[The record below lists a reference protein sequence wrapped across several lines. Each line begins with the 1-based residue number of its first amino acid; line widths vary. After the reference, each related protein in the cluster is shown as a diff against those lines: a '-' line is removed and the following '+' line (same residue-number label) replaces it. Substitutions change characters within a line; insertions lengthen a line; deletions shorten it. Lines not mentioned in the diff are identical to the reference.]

1 MGTTMTSKFDLSAI
15 LQGEY
20 AELIVKGIETTLQLA
35 FVAWCLA
42 MVVALLLVSI
52 RLTGNKYAERLV
64 AGYVSYHRNVPTLV
78 QLMLWYFG
86 IPTLLSENTQIWL
99 ANYSTEYLF
108 SVIALGLCQAA
119 YFSEDIRSGLR
130 AIPAGQVEASR
141 ALGLGYVR
149 SMRYVILPQ
158 GVRNCLPSLI
168 NHTVLLFKNTS
179 LVMAIGVVELTYA
192 TREVENYTFRTFEA
206 YLVAT
211 VVYLAIS
218 LMLMGLGALLALQ
231 FSKAMAR

>member
-1 MGTTMTSKFDLSAI
+1 MKHDFDLAAI

-20 AELIVKGIETTLQLA
+20 AALILKGIEMTLQLA
-35 FVAWCLA
+35 LFAWCLA
-42 MVVALLLVSI
+42 MVLALLLVSV

-64 AGYVSYHRNVPTLV
+64 AAYVSYHRNVPTLV

-86 IPTLLSENTQIWL
+86 IPTLLSDTTQIWL

-108 SVIALGLCQAA
+108 AIIALGLCQAA

-130 AIPAGQVEASR
+130 AIPSGQTEAAR

-149 SMRYVILPQ
+149 SLRYVILPQ

-179 LVMAIGVVELTYA
+179 LAMAIGVVELTYA
-192 TREVENYTFRTFEA
+192 TREVENYTFRTFES

-211 VVYLAIS
+211 LVYLAIS
-218 LMLMGLGALLALQ
+218 LLLMGLGALIARH
-231 FSKAMAR
+231 FSKATAR

>member
-1 MGTTMTSKFDLSAI
+1 MKHDFDLAAVF
-15 LQGEY
+15 QGEY
-20 AELIVKGIETTLQLA
+20 ADLILKGIGMTLQLA
-35 FVAWCLA
+35 LFAWCLA
-42 MVVALLLVSI
+42 MVLALLLVSI

-64 AGYVSYHRNVPTLV
+64 AAYVSYHRNVPTLV

-86 IPTLLSENTQIWL
+86 IPTLLSDNTQVWL
-99 ANYSTEYLF
+99 ANFSTEYLF
-108 SVIALGLCQAA
+108 AIIALGLCQAA

-130 AIPAGQVEASR
+130 AIPGGQAEAAR

-149 SMRYVILPQ
+149 SLRYVILPQ

-168 NHTVLLFKNTS
+168 NHSVLLFKNTS
-179 LVMAIGVVELTYA
+179 LAMAIGVVELTYA
-192 TREVENYTFRTFEA
+192 TREVENYTFRTFES

-211 VVYLAIS
+211 VVYLALS
-218 LMLMGLGALLALQ
+218 LLLMGAGALVARH

>member
-1 MGTTMTSKFDLSAI
+1 MKHDFDLAAV

-20 AELIVKGIETTLQLA
+20 AELIVKGIEITLQLA
-35 FVAWCLA
+35 LFAWLLA
-42 MVVALLLVSI
+42 MALALALVTI
-52 RLTGNKYAERLV
+52 RLTGNTLADRLV

-86 IPTLLSENTQIWL
+86 VPTLLSESTQLWL

-119 YFSEDIRSGLR
+119 YFCEDIRSGLR
-130 AIPAGQVEASR
+130 AIPAGQTEASR

-158 GVRNCLPSLI
+158 GVRNSLPSLI

-179 LVMAIGVVELTYA
+179 LAMAIGVVELTYA
-192 TREVENYTFRTFEA
+192 TREVENYTFRTFES

-211 VVYLAIS
+211 VFYLIFS
-218 LMLMGLGALLALQ
+218 LLLMGLGALLARR
-231 FSKAMAR
+231 FNKALAR

>member
-1 MGTTMTSKFDLSAI
+1 MKHDFDLAAI
-15 LQGEY
+15 LRGEY
-20 AELIVKGIETTLQLA
+20 AELIVKGIEITLQLA
-35 FVAWCLA
+35 LFAWLLA
-42 MVVALLLVSI
+42 MALALLLVTV
-52 RLTGNKYAERLV
+52 RLTGNKFADRLV
-64 AGYVSYHRNVPTLV
+64 AAYVSYHRNVPTLV

-86 IPTLLSENTQIWL
+86 VPTLLSESTQLWL

-119 YFSEDIRSGLR
+119 YFCEDIRSGLR
-130 AIPAGQVEASR
+130 AIPAGQTEASR

-179 LVMAIGVVELTYA
+179 LAMAIGVVELTYA
-192 TREVENYTFRTFEA
+192 TREVENYSFRTFES

-211 VVYLAIS
+211 VFYLMFS
-218 LMLMGLGALLALQ
+218 LLLMGLGALLARR
-231 FSKAMAR
+231 FNKALAR

>member
-1 MGTTMTSKFDLSAI
+1 MKHDFDLAAV

-20 AELIVKGIETTLQLA
+20 AELIVKGIEITLQLA
-35 FVAWCLA
+35 LCAWLLA
-42 MVVALLLVSI
+42 MTLALLLVTV
-52 RLTGNKYAERLV
+52 RLTGNKYADRLV

-86 IPTLLSENTQIWL
+86 VPTLLSESTQLWL

-119 YFSEDIRSGLR
+119 YFCEDIRSGLR
-130 AIPAGQVEASR
+130 AIPAGQTEASR

-179 LVMAIGVVELTYA
+179 LAMAIGVVELTYA
-192 TREVENYTFRTFEA
+192 TREVENYTFRTFES

-211 VVYLAIS
+211 VFYLVFS
-218 LMLMGLGALLALQ
+218 LLLMGLGALLARH
-231 FSKAMAR
+231 FNKALAR

>member
-1 MGTTMTSKFDLSAI
+1 MKHDFDLAAV

-20 AELIVKGIETTLQLA
+20 AELIVKGIEITLQLA
-35 FVAWCLA
+35 LFAWLLA
-42 MVVALLLVSI
+42 MALALLLVTI
-52 RLTGNKYAERLV
+52 RLTGNKLADRLV

-86 IPTLLSENTQIWL
+86 VPTLLSESTQLWL

-119 YFSEDIRSGLR
+119 YFCEDIRSGLR
-130 AIPAGQVEASR
+130 AIPAGQTEASR

-158 GVRNCLPSLI
+158 GVRNSLPSLI

-179 LVMAIGVVELTYA
+179 LAMAIGVVELTYA
-192 TREVENYTFRTFEA
+192 TREVENYTFRTFES

-211 VVYLAIS
+211 VFYLIFS
-218 LMLMGLGALLALQ
+218 LLLMGLGALLARR
-231 FSKAMAR
+231 FNKALAR

>member
-1 MGTTMTSKFDLSAI
+1 MKHDFDLAAV

-20 AELIVKGIETTLQLA
+20 AELIVKGIETTLELA
-35 FVAWCLA
+35 LCAWLLA
-42 MVVALLLVSI
+42 MALALLLVTV
-52 RLTGNKYAERLV
+52 RLTGNKFADRLV
-64 AGYVSYHRNVPTLV
+64 AGFVSYHRNVPTLV

-86 IPTLLSENTQIWL
+86 VPTLLSESTQLWL

-119 YFSEDIRSGLR
+119 YFCEDIRSGLR
-130 AIPAGQVEASR
+130 AIPAGQTEASR
-141 ALGLGYVR
+141 ALGMGYVR

-179 LVMAIGVVELTYA
+179 LAMAIGVVELTYA
-192 TREVENYTFRTFEA
+192 TREVENYTFRTFES

-211 VVYLAIS
+211 VFYLVFS
-218 LMLMGLGALLALQ
+218 LLLMGLGALLARR
-231 FSKAMAR
+231 FNKALVR

>member
-1 MGTTMTSKFDLSAI
+1 MKHDFDLAAVFK
-15 LQGEY
+15 GEY
-20 AELIVKGIETTLQLA
+20 AEMILKGIGMTVQLA
-35 FVAWCLA
+35 LFAWCLA
-42 MVVALLLVSI
+42 MVLALLLVSI

-64 AGYVSYHRNVPTLV
+64 AAYVSYHRNVPTLV

-86 IPTLLSENTQIWL
+86 IPTLLSDNTQVWL

-108 SVIALGLCQAA
+108 SIIALGLCQSA

-130 AIPAGQVEASR
+130 AIPGGQGEAAR

-149 SMRYVILPQ
+149 SLRYVILPQ
-158 GVRNCLPSLI
+158 GIRNCLPSLI
-168 NHTVLLFKNTS
+168 NHSVLLFKNTS
-179 LVMAIGVVELTYA
+179 LAMAIGVVELTYV
-192 TREVENYTFRTFEA
+192 TREVENYTFRTFES

-211 VVYLAIS
+211 VVYLVLS
-218 LMLMGLGALLALQ
+218 LLLMGAGALVARH

>member
-1 MGTTMTSKFDLSAI
+1 MKQDFDLAAI

-20 AELIVKGIETTLQLA
+20 AELIVKGIEMTLQLA
-35 FVAWCLA
+35 LFAWLLA
-42 MVVALLLVSI
+42 MVLALTLVTV
-52 RLTGNKYAERLV
+52 RLTGNTLADRLV

-86 IPTLLSENTQIWL
+86 VPTLLSENTQLWL
-99 ANYSTEYLF
+99 ASHNTEYLF

-119 YFSEDIRSGLR
+119 YFCEDMRSGLR
-130 AIPAGQVEASR
+130 AIPAGQTEASR

-179 LVMAIGVVELTYA
+179 LAMAIGVMELTYA
-192 TREVENYTFRTFEA
+192 SREVENYTFRTFES

-211 VVYLAIS
+211 VFYLVFS
-218 LMLMGLGALLALQ
+218 LLLMGAGALLARHY
-231 FSKAMAR
+231 SKALAR

>member
-1 MGTTMTSKFDLSAI
+1 MKHDFDLAAV

-35 FVAWCLA
+35 LFAWLLA
-42 MVVALLLVSI
+42 MALALLLVTV
-52 RLTGNKYAERLV
+52 RLTGNKFADRLV

-86 IPTLLSENTQIWL
+86 VPTLLSQSTQLWL

-119 YFSEDIRSGLR
+119 YFCEDIRSGLR
-130 AIPAGQVEASR
+130 AIPAGQTEASR

-179 LVMAIGVVELTYA
+179 LAMAIGVVELTYA
-192 TREVENYTFRTFEA
+192 TREVENYTFRTFES

-211 VVYLAIS
+211 VFYLVFS
-218 LMLMGLGALLALQ
+218 LLLMGLGALLARR
-231 FSKAMAR
+231 FNKALAR

>member
-1 MGTTMTSKFDLSAI
+1 MKQDFDLAAI

-20 AELIVKGIETTLQLA
+20 AELIVKGIEMTLQLA
-35 FVAWCLA
+35 LFAWLLA
-42 MVVALLLVSI
+42 MVLALTLVTV
-52 RLTGNKYAERLV
+52 RLTGNKLADRLV

-86 IPTLLSENTQIWL
+86 VPTLLSESAQLWL
-99 ANYSTEYLF
+99 ASHNTEYLF

-119 YFSEDIRSGLR
+119 YFCEDMRSGLR
-130 AIPAGQVEASR
+130 AIPAGQTEASR

-168 NHTVLLFKNTS
+168 NHPVLLFKNTS
-179 LVMAIGVVELTYA
+179 LAMAIGVMELTYA
-192 TREVENYTFRTFEA
+192 SREVENYTFRTFES

-211 VVYLAIS
+211 VFYLVFS
-218 LMLMGLGALLALQ
+218 LLLMGAGALLARH
-231 FSKAMAR
+231 FSKALAR

>member
-1 MGTTMTSKFDLSAI
+1 MKHDFDLAAV

-35 FVAWCLA
+35 LFAWLLA
-42 MVVALLLVSI
+42 MALALLLVTV
-52 RLTGNKYAERLV
+52 RLTGNKLADRLV

-86 IPTLLSENTQIWL
+86 VPTLLSESTQLWL

-119 YFSEDIRSGLR
+119 YFCEDIRSGLR
-130 AIPAGQVEASR
+130 AIPAGQTEASR

-179 LVMAIGVVELTYA
+179 LAMAIGVVELTYA
-192 TREVENYTFRTFEA
+192 TREVENYTFRTFES

-211 VVYLAIS
+211 VFYLVFS
-218 LMLMGLGALLALQ
+218 LLLMGLGALLARR
-231 FSKAMAR
+231 FNKALAR

>member
-1 MGTTMTSKFDLSAI
+1 MKQDFDLAAI

-20 AELIVKGIETTLQLA
+20 AELIVKGIEMTLQLA
-35 FVAWCLA
+35 LFAWLLA
-42 MVVALLLVSI
+42 MILALTLVTV
-52 RLTGNKYAERLV
+52 RLTGNQLADRLV

-86 IPTLLSENTQIWL
+86 VPTLLSENAQLWL
-99 ANYSTEYLF
+99 ASHNTEYLF

-119 YFSEDIRSGLR
+119 YFCEDMRSGLR
-130 AIPAGQVEASR
+130 AIPAGQTEASR

-179 LVMAIGVVELTYA
+179 LAMAIGVMELTYA
-192 TREVENYTFRTFEA
+192 SREVENYTFRTFES

-211 VVYLAIS
+211 VFYLVFS
-218 LMLMGLGALLALQ
+218 LLLMGAGALLARH
-231 FSKAMAR
+231 FSKALAR

>member
-1 MGTTMTSKFDLSAI
+1 MKHDFDLAAV

-20 AELIVKGIETTLQLA
+20 AELIVKGIEITLQLA
-35 FVAWCLA
+35 LFAWLLA
-42 MVVALLLVSI
+42 MALALLLVTV
-52 RLTGNKYAERLV
+52 RLTGNKYADRLV

-86 IPTLLSENTQIWL
+86 VPTLLSESTQLWL

-119 YFSEDIRSGLR
+119 YFCEDIRSGLR
-130 AIPAGQVEASR
+130 AIPAGQTEASR

-179 LVMAIGVVELTYA
+179 LAMAIGVVELTYA
-192 TREVENYTFRTFEA
+192 TREVENYTFRTFES

-211 VVYLAIS
+211 VFYLVFS
-218 LMLMGLGALLALQ
+218 LLLMGLGALLARR
-231 FSKAMAR
+231 FNKALAR

>member
-1 MGTTMTSKFDLSAI
+1 MKHDFDLAAV
-15 LQGEY
+15 LRGEY

-35 FVAWCLA
+35 LFAWLLA
-42 MVVALLLVSI
+42 MALALLLVTV
-52 RLTGNKYAERLV
+52 RLTGNKYADRLV

-86 IPTLLSENTQIWL
+86 VPTLLSESTQLWL

-119 YFSEDIRSGLR
+119 YFCEDIRSGLR
-130 AIPAGQVEASR
+130 AIPAGQTEASR

-179 LVMAIGVVELTYA
+179 LAMAIGVVELTYA
-192 TREVENYTFRTFEA
+192 SREVENYTFRTFES

-211 VVYLAIS
+211 VFYLVFS
-218 LMLMGLGALLALQ
+218 LLLMGLGALLARR
-231 FSKAMAR
+231 FNKALAR

>member
-1 MGTTMTSKFDLSAI
+1 MKHDFDLAAV

-35 FVAWCLA
+35 LFAWLLA
-42 MVVALLLVSI
+42 MALALLLVTV
-52 RLTGNKYAERLV
+52 RLTGNKLADRLV

-86 IPTLLSENTQIWL
+86 VPTLLSESTQLWL

-119 YFSEDIRSGLR
+119 YFCEDIRSGLR
-130 AIPAGQVEASR
+130 AIPAGQTEASR

-149 SMRYVILPQ
+149 SMCYVILPQ

-179 LVMAIGVVELTYA
+179 LAMAIGVVELTYA
-192 TREVENYTFRTFEA
+192 TREVENYTFRTFES

-211 VVYLAIS
+211 VFYLVFS
-218 LMLMGLGALLALQ
+218 LLLMGLGALLARR
-231 FSKAMAR
+231 FNKALAR

>member
-1 MGTTMTSKFDLSAI
+1 MKHDFDLAAV

-35 FVAWCLA
+35 LFAWLLA
-42 MVVALLLVSI
+42 MALALLLVTV
-52 RLTGNKYAERLV
+52 RLTGNKLADRLV

-86 IPTLLSENTQIWL
+86 VPTLLSESTQLWL

-119 YFSEDIRSGLR
+119 YFCEDIRSGLR
-130 AIPAGQVEASR
+130 AIPAGQTEASR

-179 LVMAIGVVELTYA
+179 LAIAIGVVELTYA
-192 TREVENYTFRTFEA
+192 TREVENYTFRTFES

-211 VVYLAIS
+211 VFYLVFS
-218 LMLMGLGALLALQ
+218 LLLMGLGALLARR
-231 FSKAMAR
+231 FNKALAR

>member
-1 MGTTMTSKFDLSAI
+1 MKQDFDLAAI

-20 AELIVKGIETTLQLA
+20 AELIVKGIEMTLQLA
-35 FVAWCLA
+35 LFAWLLA
-42 MVVALLLVSI
+42 MILALTLVTV
-52 RLTGNKYAERLV
+52 RLTGNTLADRLV

-86 IPTLLSENTQIWL
+86 VPTLLSENAQLWL
-99 ANYSTEYLF
+99 ASHNTEYLF

-119 YFSEDIRSGLR
+119 YFCEDMRSGLR
-130 AIPAGQVEASR
+130 AIPAGQTEASR

-179 LVMAIGVVELTYA
+179 LAMAIGVMELTYA
-192 TREVENYTFRTFEA
+192 SREVENYTFRTFES

-211 VVYLAIS
+211 VFYLVFS
-218 LMLMGLGALLALQ
+218 LLLMGAGALLARH
-231 FSKAMAR
+231 FSKALAR

>member
-1 MGTTMTSKFDLSAI
+1 MKRDFDLAAV

-20 AELIVKGIETTLQLA
+20 AELIVKGIEKTLQLA
-35 FVAWCLA
+35 LFAWLLA
-42 MVVALLLVSI
+42 MALALLLVTV
-52 RLTGNKYAERLV
+52 RLTGNKLADRLV

-86 IPTLLSENTQIWL
+86 VPTLLSESTQLWL

-119 YFSEDIRSGLR
+119 YFCEDIRSGLR
-130 AIPAGQVEASR
+130 AIPAGQTEASR

-179 LVMAIGVVELTYA
+179 LAMAIGVVELSYA
-192 TREVENYTFRTFEA
+192 TREVENYTFRTFES

-211 VVYLAIS
+211 VFYLVFS
-218 LMLMGLGALLALQ
+218 LLLMGLGALLARR
-231 FSKAMAR
+231 FNKALAR

>member
-1 MGTTMTSKFDLSAI
+1 MKHDFDLAAV

-20 AELIVKGIETTLQLA
+20 AELIVKGIEITLQLA
-35 FVAWCLA
+35 LFAWLLA
-42 MVVALLLVSI
+42 MALALLLVTV
-52 RLTGNKYAERLV
+52 RLTGNKLADRLV

-86 IPTLLSENTQIWL
+86 VPTLLSESTQLWL

-119 YFSEDIRSGLR
+119 YFCEDIRSGLR
-130 AIPAGQVEASR
+130 AIPAGQTEASR

-179 LVMAIGVVELTYA
+179 LAMAIGVVELTYA
-192 TREVENYTFRTFEA
+192 TREVENYTFRTFES

-211 VVYLAIS
+211 VFYLVFS
-218 LMLMGLGALLALQ
+218 LLLMGLGALLARR
-231 FSKAMAR
+231 FNKALAR

>member
-1 MGTTMTSKFDLSAI
+1 MKQDFDLAAI

-20 AELIVKGIETTLQLA
+20 AELIVKGIEMTLQLA
-35 FVAWCLA
+35 LFAWLLA
-42 MVVALLLVSI
+42 MILALTLVTV
-52 RLTGNKYAERLV
+52 RLTGNKLADRLV

-86 IPTLLSENTQIWL
+86 VPTLLSENAELWL
-99 ANYSTEYLF
+99 ASHNTEYLF

-119 YFSEDIRSGLR
+119 YFCEDMRSGLR
-130 AIPAGQVEASR
+130 AIPAGQTEASR

-179 LVMAIGVVELTYA
+179 LAMAIGVMELTYA
-192 TREVENYTFRTFEA
+192 SREVENYTFRTFES

-211 VVYLAIS
+211 VFYLVFS
-218 LMLMGLGALLALQ
+218 LLLMGAGALLARH
-231 FSKAMAR
+231 FSKALAR

>member
-1 MGTTMTSKFDLSAI
+1 MKHDFDLAAI

-20 AELIVKGIETTLQLA
+20 AELIVKGIEMTLQLA
-35 FVAWCLA
+35 VFAWLLA
-42 MVVALLLVSI
+42 MVLALLLVTV
-52 RLTGNKYAERLV
+52 RLTGHALADRLV

-86 IPTLLSENTQIWL
+86 VPTLLNESTQLWL
-99 ANYSTEYLF
+99 ANHNTEYLF
-108 SVIALGLCQAA
+108 SVIALGLYQAA
-119 YFSEDIRSGLR
+119 YFCEDIRSGLR
-130 AIPAGQVEASR
+130 AIPAGQTEASR

-179 LVMAIGVVELTYA
+179 LAMAIGVMELTYA
-192 TREVENYTFRTFEA
+192 TREVENYTFRTFES

-211 VVYLAIS
+211 LFYLVFS
-218 LMLMGLGALLALQ
+218 LLLMGAGALLARH
-231 FSKAMAR
+231 FSKALAR

>member
-1 MGTTMTSKFDLSAI
+1 MKQDFDLAAI

-20 AELIVKGIETTLQLA
+20 AELIVKGIEMTLQLA
-35 FVAWCLA
+35 LFAWLLA
-42 MVVALLLVSI
+42 MVLALTLVTV
-52 RLTGNKYAERLV
+52 RLTGNTLADRLV

-86 IPTLLSENTQIWL
+86 VPTLLSENAQLWL
-99 ANYSTEYLF
+99 ASHNTEYLF

-119 YFSEDIRSGLR
+119 YFCEDMRSGLR
-130 AIPAGQVEASR
+130 AIPAGQTEASR

-179 LVMAIGVVELTYA
+179 LAMAIGVMELTYA
-192 TREVENYTFRTFEA
+192 SREVENYTFRTFES

-211 VVYLAIS
+211 VFYLVFS
-218 LMLMGLGALLALQ
+218 LLLMGAGALLARHY
-231 FSKAMAR
+231 SKALAR

>member
-1 MGTTMTSKFDLSAI
+1 MKQDFDLAAI

-20 AELIVKGIETTLQLA
+20 AELIVKGIEMTLQLA
-35 FVAWCLA
+35 LFAWLLA
-42 MVVALLLVSI
+42 MVLALTLVTV
-52 RLTGNKYAERLV
+52 RLTGNKLADRLV

-86 IPTLLSENTQIWL
+86 VPTLLSESAQLWL
-99 ANYSTEYLF
+99 ASHNTEYVF

-119 YFSEDIRSGLR
+119 YFCEDMRSGLR
-130 AIPAGQVEASR
+130 AIPAGQTEASR

-179 LVMAIGVVELTYA
+179 LAMAIGVMELTYA
-192 TREVENYTFRTFEA
+192 SREVENYTFRTFEA

-211 VVYLAIS
+211 VFYLVFS
-218 LMLMGLGALLALQ
+218 LLLMGAGALLARH
-231 FSKAMAR
+231 FSKALAR

>member
-1 MGTTMTSKFDLSAI
+1 MKQDFDLAAI

-20 AELIVKGIETTLQLA
+20 AELIVKGIEMTLQLA
-35 FVAWCLA
+35 LFAWLLA
-42 MVVALLLVSI
+42 MVLALTLVTV
-52 RLTGNKYAERLV
+52 RLTGNKLADRLV

-86 IPTLLSENTQIWL
+86 VPTLLSESAQLWL
-99 ANYSTEYLF
+99 ASHNTEYLF

-119 YFSEDIRSGLR
+119 YFCEDMRSGLR
-130 AIPAGQVEASR
+130 AIPAGQTEASR

-179 LVMAIGVVELTYA
+179 LAMAIGVMELTYA
-192 TREVENYTFRTFEA
+192 SREVENYTFRTFES

-211 VVYLAIS
+211 VFYLVFS
-218 LMLMGLGALLALQ
+218 LLLMGAGALLARH
-231 FSKAMAR
+231 FSKALAR

>member
-1 MGTTMTSKFDLSAI
+1 MKQDFDLAAI

-20 AELIVKGIETTLQLA
+20 AELIVKGIEMTLQLA
-35 FVAWCLA
+35 LFAWLLA
-42 MVVALLLVSI
+42 MILALALVTV
-52 RLTGNKYAERLV
+52 RLTGNKLADRLV

-86 IPTLLSENTQIWL
+86 VPTLLSENTQLWL
-99 ANYSTEYLF
+99 ASHNTEYLF

-119 YFSEDIRSGLR
+119 YFCEDMRSGLR
-130 AIPAGQVEASR
+130 AIPAGQTEASR

-179 LVMAIGVVELTYA
+179 LAMAIGVMELTYA
-192 TREVENYTFRTFEA
+192 SREVENYTFRTFES

-211 VVYLAIS
+211 VFYLVFS
-218 LMLMGLGALLALQ
+218 LLLMGAGALLARH
-231 FSKAMAR
+231 FSKALAR

>member
-1 MGTTMTSKFDLSAI
+1 MKHDFDLAAV

-20 AELIVKGIETTLQLA
+20 AELIVKGIEITLQLA
-35 FVAWCLA
+35 LFAWLLA
-42 MVVALLLVSI
+42 MALALLLVTV
-52 RLTGNKYAERLV
+52 RLTGNKLADRLV

-86 IPTLLSENTQIWL
+86 VPTLLNESTQLWL

-119 YFSEDIRSGLR
+119 YFCEDIRSGLR
-130 AIPAGQVEASR
+130 AIPAGQTEASR

-179 LVMAIGVVELTYA
+179 LAMAIGVVELTYA
-192 TREVENYTFRTFEA
+192 TREVENYTFRTFES

-211 VVYLAIS
+211 VFYLVFS
-218 LMLMGLGALLALQ
+218 LLLMGLGALLARR
-231 FSKAMAR
+231 FNKALAR

>member
-1 MGTTMTSKFDLSAI
+1 MKQDFDLAAI

-20 AELIVKGIETTLQLA
+20 AELIVKGIEMTLQLA
-35 FVAWCLA
+35 LFAWLLA
-42 MVVALLLVSI
+42 MILALTLVTV
-52 RLTGNKYAERLV
+52 RLTGNKLADRLV

-86 IPTLLSENTQIWL
+86 VPTLLSENAQLWL
-99 ANYSTEYLF
+99 ASHNTEYLF

-119 YFSEDIRSGLR
+119 YFCEDMRSGLR
-130 AIPAGQVEASR
+130 AIPAGQAEASR

-179 LVMAIGVVELTYA
+179 LAMAIGVMELTYA
-192 TREVENYTFRTFEA
+192 SREVENYTFRTFES

-211 VVYLAIS
+211 VFYLVFS
-218 LMLMGLGALLALQ
+218 LLLMGAGALLARH
-231 FSKAMAR
+231 FSKALAR

>member
-1 MGTTMTSKFDLSAI
+1 MKHDFDLAAV

-20 AELIVKGIETTLQLA
+20 AELIVKGIEITLQLA
-35 FVAWCLA
+35 LFAWLLA
-42 MVVALLLVSI
+42 MALALLLVTI
-52 RLTGNKYAERLV
+52 RLTGNTLADRLV

-86 IPTLLSENTQIWL
+86 VPTLLSESTQLWL

-108 SVIALGLCQAA
+108 SVIALGLCQTA
-119 YFSEDIRSGLR
+119 YFCEDIRSGLR
-130 AIPAGQVEASR
+130 AIPAGQTEASR

-158 GVRNCLPSLI
+158 GVRNSLPSLI

-179 LVMAIGVVELTYA
+179 LAMAIGVVELD
-192 TREVENYTFRTFEA
+192 RKS
-206 YLVAT
+206 
-211 VVYLAIS
+211 VV
-218 LMLMGLGALLALQ
+218 
-231 FSKAMAR
+231 